1 MYWRRGAEPANVATT
16 TIPHDEMV
24 ATRRHLHMHPE
35 LSMVEHATAAMVAGE
50 LEKLG
55 LDEVR
60 TEVGETG
67 VVGTLVGG
75 RPGPVTLLRAD
86 MDGLP
91 ILESNAVDYCSRT
104 AGVMHACGHDGHV
117 AILLAAAKTLA
128 AGRAAVPGTL
138 VFCFQPGEEGKAG
151 ALKMIRDGV
160 LENPH
165 VERTFALHLYSGLDV
180 GNIGVRDGPYFASAD
195 EFDLIVRGKGGH
207 GAMPQNSFDPIV
219 AGAHIVSM
227 LQTVISREIA
237 PKDPAVVTVGQFT
250 SGTTFNVIPDQALLR
265 GTVRAFDE
273 AVRQSMPERMERIIK
288 GVAAALRVDYEFE
301 YHWSYPPT
309 VNDKAINDIVRAV
322 GRTELGADSVVEH
335 DIVMWAEDMSFMQ
348 NERPGA
354 YFIVG
359 SRGGES
365 TGVPHHNA
373 RFDIDERAL
382 DIGYRMMVALGYAG

>member
-1 MYWRRGAEPANVATT
+1 MATLMPR
-16 TIPHDEMV
+16 IPHDEMV
-24 ATRRHLHMHPE
+24 ATRRHLHMYPE
-35 LSMVEHATAAMVAGE
+35 LSMVEHATAAMVAE
-50 LEKLG
+50 ALAPLG
-55 LDEVR
+55 LDEIR
-60 TEVGETG
+60 TGVGETG

-75 RPGPVTLLRAD
+75 RPGRVTLLRAD

-91 ILESNAVDYCSRT
+91 IRESNDVEYRSRT
-104 AGVMHACGHDGHV
+104 EGVMHACGHDGHV

-128 AGRAAVPGTL
+128 ATRADVPGTL

-151 ALKMIRDGV
+151 ALKMIKDGV
-160 LENPH
+160 LEHPH
-165 VERTFALHLYSGLDV
+165 VDRTFALHLYSGLDV
-180 GNIGVRDGPYFASAD
+180 GKIGVRDGPYFASAD
-195 EFDLIVRGKGGH
+195 EFDLIIRGKGGH

-219 AGAHIVSM
+219 AGAHMVSM

-237 PKDPAVVTVGQFT
+237 PKDPAVVTVGSFT
-250 SGTTFNVIPDQALLR
+250 SGTTFNVIPDSAHLQ
-265 GTVRAFDE
+265 GTVRAFDA
-273 AVRQSMPERMERIIK
+273 AVRKSMPERMERVIK
-288 GVAAALRVDYEFE
+288 GVAAALRVEYAFD

-322 GRTELGADSVVEH
+322 GTAELGADSVIEH

-359 SRGGES
+359 SRGDEA

-373 RFDIDERAL
+373 RFDLDERAL
-382 DIGYRMMVALGYAG
+382 DVGYRMMVGLGLHG

>member
-1 MYWRRGAEPANVATT
+1 MQTA
-16 TIPHDEMV
+16 PHDEMV

-35 LSMVEHATAAMVAGE
+35 LSMVEHATAAFVAEALAG
-50 LEKLG
+50 LG
-55 LDEVR
+55 LDEIR
-60 TEVGETG
+60 SGVGETG
-67 VVGTLVGG
+67 VVGILRGG
-75 RPGPVTLLRAD
+75 KPGPVTLLRAD

-91 ILESNAVDYCSRT
+91 ILESNDVPYRSRN

-128 AGRAAVPGTL
+128 ARRADVLGTL
-138 VFCFQPGEEGKAG
+138 VLCFQPGEEGKAG

-180 GNIGVRDGPYFASAD
+180 GEIGVRDGPFFASAD
-195 EFDLIVRGKGGH
+195 EFDLIIRGQGGH

-219 AGAHIVSM
+219 AGAHMVSM

-237 PKDPAVVTVGQFT
+237 PKDPAVITVGAFT
-250 SGTTFNVIPDQALLR
+250 SGTTFNVIPDSAHLK
-265 GTVRAFDE
+265 GTVRAFDDV
-273 AVRQSMPERMERIIK
+273 VRRSLPERMERVIK
-288 GVAAALRVDYEFE
+288 GVAAALRVEYEFD

-309 VNDKAINDIVRAV
+309 VNDKSINDIVRAV
-322 GRTELGADSVVEH
+322 GTHELGARNVVEH

-359 SRGGES
+359 SRGDEAS
-365 TGVPHHNA
+365 AVPHHNA

-382 DIGYRMMVALGYAG
+382 DVGYRMMVGLGFAG

>member
-1 MYWRRGAEPANVATT
+1 VATT
-16 TIPHDEMV
+16 LQPITHDEMV
-24 ATRRHLHMHPE
+24 AARRYLHMHPE
-35 LSMVEHATAAMVAGE
+35 LSMLEHATAAFVAQA
-50 LEKLG
+50 LAPLG
-55 LDEVR
+55 LDEIR
-60 TEVGETG
+60 TGIGETG

-75 RPGPVTLLRAD
+75 KPGPVTLLRAD

-91 ILESNAVDYCSRT
+91 ILESNAVNYRSRND
-104 AGVMHACGHDGHV
+104 GVMHACGHDGHV

-128 AGRAAVPGTL
+128 AQRATVPGTL

-151 ALKMIRDGV
+151 ALKMITDGV

-180 GNIGVRDGPYFASAD
+180 GKIGVRDGPYFASAD
-195 EFDLIVRGKGGH
+195 EFDLIIRGKGGH

-237 PKDPAVVTVGQFT
+237 PKDPAVVTVGAFT
-250 SGTTFNVIPDQALLR
+250 SGTTFNVIPDSAHLQ
-265 GTVRAFDE
+265 GTVRAFDA
-273 AVRQSMPERMERIIK
+273 AVRRSMPERMERVIK
-288 GVAAALRVDYEFE
+288 GVAAALRVEYEFD

-309 VNDKAINDIVRAV
+309 VNDKAINDIVRAA
-322 GRTELGADSVVEH
+322 GAAELGAENVVEH

-359 SRGGES
+359 SRGGET

-373 RFDIDERAL
+373 GFDIDERAL
-382 DIGYRMMVALGYAG
+382 DVGYRMMVALGNAG

>member
-1 MYWRRGAEPANVATT
+1 M
-16 TIPHDEMV
+16 TIPHDELV
-24 ATRRHLHMHPE
+24 AIRRHLHEHPE
-35 LSMVEHATAAMVAGE
+35 LSMVEHETAALVAAALAQ
-50 LEKLG
+50 LE

-60 TEVGETG
+60 TGIGETG
-67 VVGTLVGG
+67 VVGILRGG
-75 RPGPVTLLRAD
+75 KPGSVTLLRAD

-91 ILESNAVDYCSRT
+91 IAEDNTVDYRSQND
-104 AGVMHACGHDGHV
+104 GVMHACGHDGHV

-128 AGRAAVPGTL
+128 AGRTNVPGTL

-151 ALKMIRDGV
+151 ALKMINDGV

-180 GNIGVRDGPYFASAD
+180 GKIGVRDGPYFASAD
-195 EFDLIVRGKGGH
+195 EFDLIIRGKGGH

-219 AGAHIVSM
+219 AGAHMVSM

-237 PKDPAVVTVGQFT
+237 PKDPAVVTVGAFS
-250 SGTTFNVIPDQALLR
+250 SGTTFNVIPDRAHLK

-273 AVRQSMPERMERIIK
+273 AVRRSMPERMERVIK
-288 GVAAALRVDYEFE
+288 GVAAALRVEYEFD

-309 VNDKAINDIVRAV
+309 VNDKTINDVVRRV
-322 GRTELGADSVVEH
+322 GRAELGPANVIEH

-359 SRGGES
+359 SRGGEATS
-365 TGVPHHNA
+365 VPHHSA
-373 RFDIDERAL
+373 RFDIDEGAL
-382 DIGYRMMVALGYAG
+382 DVGYRMMVALGYAGG